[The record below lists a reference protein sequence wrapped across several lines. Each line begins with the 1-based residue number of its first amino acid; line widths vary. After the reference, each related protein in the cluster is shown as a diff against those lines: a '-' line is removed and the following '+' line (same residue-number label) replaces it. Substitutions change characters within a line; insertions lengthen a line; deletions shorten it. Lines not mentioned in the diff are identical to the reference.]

1 MSRSVFSQSWHSVA
15 DMKPRL
21 IPQARIHRHVYRE
34 QVWYVVQD
42 QTGGRYHRFS
52 AAAYALVLGM
62 NGTHTVQA
70 LWEQAN
76 ASGVGDACTQN
87 DVVELLVQMHG
98 ADLLQADSSPD
109 SASLFKRYEQKK
121 RATLKQWLLN
131 PMSLKIPLVDPDAFL
146 TRWTPRLAWCFDWR
160 GALLWL
166 AVVLPALLMAGE
178 YWNELTNNLSDRV
191 LSSSNLAVMAIIF
204 PMVKLLHEF
213 GHAFASKAWG
223 GAVHEMGLMF
233 LVFAPVPYVE
243 ASASSSFPS
252 KYRRALVAAA
262 GMLVELFVAALALYV
277 WMLSEPGIVRAM
289 AFNAMVVAGVS
300 TLVVNGNPLLRY
312 DGYYILTDLIEMPNL
327 AQRGQK
333 YLTYLWDRY
342 IFRVHD
348 LEPPQESSS
357 ERRWLLWYTPLAWC
371 YRTFV
376 TVSIILF
383 IAGEFF
389 IFGTL
394 LALWGAFTLIG
405 MPFWKAYK
413 HVTSSPS
420 LQRQRVLAVRLSI
433 GLLTCALLIAFVLP
447 LPLRTRA
454 EGVVWLP
461 DQAIL
466 RAGGNGFFQRWLVA
480 PGAKVQKGAP
490 LFVLEDALLATEL
503 DVARAKVSEAEAKYR
518 AEQFSNPVK
527 AAVSLRQLEQEQEV
541 LARTE
546 ERAAKLVGYAET
558 DGVLTA
564 SQHQDMP
571 GRYYK
576 KGELTGYV
584 LERNALIAR
593 VVVPQ
598 DDIDLVRNRF
608 RSVDLRLADWIGR
621 SYQAVLV
628 RQAAGGVEELPTA
641 ALGLP
646 GGGAIPTLPNDPNGV
661 KTIGRVFMLDLGL
674 PAETLATDGLPAAFG
689 ERVHVRFDHGFEPI
703 AWQGLRRLR
712 QLFLGRF
719 GV

>member
-15 DMKPRL
+15 NMKPRL
-21 IPQARIHRHVYRE
+21 IPQARIHRHVYRQ

-62 NGTHTVQA
+62 DGTQTVQA
-70 LWEQAN
+70 LWEKAN

-87 DVVELLVQMHG
+87 DVVELLAQMHA
-98 ADLLQADSSPD
+98 ADLLQVDSSPD
-109 SASLFKRYEQKK
+109 SATLFKRYEQKK

-131 PMSLKIPLVDPDAFL
+131 PMSLKIPLVDPDNFL
-146 TRWTPRLAWCFDWR
+146 TRWAPRLAWCFGGW

-166 AVVLPALLMAGE
+166 AVVLPALLLAGE
-178 YWNELTNNLSDRV
+178 HWNELTNNLSDRV
-191 LSSSNLAVMAIIF
+191 LSSSNLAVMVIIF
-204 PMVKLLHEF
+204 PVVKVLHEL
-213 GHAFASKAWG
+213 GHGFACKAWG
-223 GAVHEMGLMF
+223 GAVHEMGVMF

-262 GMLVELFVAALALYV
+262 GMLVELFVAALALYA
-277 WMLSEPGIVRAM
+277 WMLAEPGIVRAM
-289 AFNAMVVAGVS
+289 AFNVMVVASVS

-342 IFRVHD
+342 IFGVHD
-348 LEPPQESSS
+348 LEPPQESAS

-371 YRTFV
+371 YRMFV
-376 TVSIILF
+376 TVSVILF
-383 IAGEFF
+383 IAGQFF

-394 LALWGAFTLIG
+394 VALWGAFTLVA
-405 MPFWKAYK
+405 MPLWKAFK
-413 HVTSSPS
+413 HVTSSPT
-420 LQRQRVLAVRLSI
+420 LQRQRVFATRLSI
-433 GLLTCALLIAFVLP
+433 GLVTCVLLLAFVLP
-447 LPLRTRA
+447 VPLRTRA

-461 DQAIL
+461 DQSIL
-466 RAGGNGFFQRWLVA
+466 RAGGGGFFQRWLVA
-480 PGAKVQKGAP
+480 PGAKVRKGAS
-490 LFVLEDALLATEL
+490 LFVLEDAQLTTEL
-503 DVARAKVSEAEAKYR
+503 EVARAKVGEAEAKYR

-527 AAVSLRQLEQEQEV
+527 AAVSLRQLTQEQEV

-546 ERAAKLVGYAET
+546 ERTAKLIGYAEA

-564 SQHQDMP
+564 SQSQDMQ
-571 GRYYK
+571 GKYFK
-576 KGELTGYV
+576 KGELIGYV
-584 LERNALIAR
+584 LDRNALIAR

-608 RSVDLRLADWIGR
+608 RSADLRLADWLER
-621 SYQAVLV
+621 SYRAILV

-661 KTIGRVFMLDLGL
+661 KTIGRVFMVDMGL
-674 PAETLATDGLPAAFG
+674 PAEVLPVAFG
-689 ERVHVRFDHGFEPI
+689 ERVHVRFDHGVEPI

>member
-15 DMKPRL
+15 DLKPRL

-42 QTGGRYHRFS
+42 QTGGRYHRLS

-62 NGTHTVQA
+62 DGTRTVQA
-70 LWEQAN
+70 LWESAN

-87 DVVELLVQMHG
+87 EVVELLVQMHA
-98 ADLLQADSSPD
+98 ADLLQVDSSPD
-109 SASLFKRYEQKK
+109 SATLFKRYEQKK

-131 PMSLKIPLVDPDAFL
+131 PMSLKIPLLDPDSFL
-146 TRWTPRLAWCFDWR
+146 TRWSPRLAWCFGWR
-160 GALLWL
+160 GGLLWL
-166 AVVLPALLMAGE
+166 AMVLPAILMAGE
-178 YWNELTNNLSDRV
+178 HWNELTNNLSDHV
-191 LSSSNLAVMAIIF
+191 LSSSNLAVMLLIF
-204 PMVKLLHEF
+204 PVVKLLHEL
-213 GHAFASKAWG
+213 GHGFASKAWG

-252 KYRRALVAAA
+252 KYRRAMVAAA
-262 GMLVELFVAALALYV
+262 GMLVELFIAALALYV
-277 WMLSEPGIVRAM
+277 WMLTEPGIVRAM
-289 AFNAMVVAGVS
+289 AFNVMVVAGVS

-342 IFRVHD
+342 VFGVHD
-348 LEPPQESSS
+348 LEPPHESSS

-371 YRTFV
+371 YRMFV
-376 TVSIILF
+376 MVSVMLF
-383 IAGEFF
+383 IGGKFF

-394 LALWGAFTLIG
+394 LGLWGAFTMIC
-405 MPFWKAYK
+405 MPAWKAYK
-413 HVTSSPS
+413 HVTTSPG
-420 LQRQRVLAVRLSI
+420 LQRRRGFAVRLSI
-433 GLLTCALLIAFVLP
+433 ALVCGVLLFAFVLP
-447 LPLRTRA
+447 LPLHTCA

-461 DQAIL
+461 EQSIL
-466 RAGGNGFFQRWLVA
+466 RAEGNGFFQRWLVA
-480 PGAKVQKGAP
+480 AGAKVQKGTP
-490 LFVLEDALLATEL
+490 LFVLEDTQLVTEL
-503 DVARAKVSEAEAKYR
+503 EVARAKVGEAEAKYR

-527 AAVSLRQLEQEQEV
+527 AAVLLRQLTQEQEV
-541 LARTE
+541 LARAE

-558 DGVLTA
+558 DGVVTA
-564 SQHQDMP
+564 LRPQDMP
-571 GRYYK
+571 GQYCK
-576 KGELTGYV
+576 KGELIGYV
-584 LERNALIAR
+584 LERDVLIAR

-608 RSVDLRLADWIGR
+608 RSADLRFADWIGQSHR
-621 SYQAVLV
+621 INLV
-628 RQAAGGVEELPTA
+628 RQAAGGVDELPTA

-646 GGGAIPTLPNDPNGV
+646 GGGTIPTLPSDPNGM
-661 KTIGRVFMLDLGL
+661 KTIARVFMVDLGL
-674 PAETLATDGLPAAFG
+674 PDEVSPAAFG
-689 ERVHVRFDHGFEPI
+689 ERVYVRFDHGLEPI